1 MYSKSTI
8 NRGDTNVLQVQSTLV
23 SPLLIVDLEYIGI
36 SSVNCGLGVHW
47 YLLC

>member
-8 NRGDTNVLQVQSTLV
+8 NTGDTNVLQVF
-23 SPLLIVDLEYIGI
+23 PLLIVDMEYIGI

>member
-8 NRGDTNVLQVQSTLV
+8 NRKETNV
-23 SPLLIVDLEYIGI
+23 PLLIVDLEYIGI

>member
-8 NRGDTNVLQVQSTLV
+8 NRKDTNV
-23 SPLLIVDLEYIGI
+23 LLIVDLEYIGI
-36 SSVNCGLGVHW
+36 SYVNCGLGVHW

>member
-8 NRGDTNVLQVQSTLV
+8 NRRELWTWSTLV

>member
-8 NRGDTNVLQVQSTLV
+8 NRGELV
-23 SPLLIVDLEYIGI
+23 SPLLIVDFEYIGI